1 MLKVNNLH
9 VAYGGI
15 KAVTGLSMDIRDNQI
30 VTLIGA
36 NGAGKSSTLR
46 SIMNQV
52 KKSGGQVLVDDL
64 DITNMPTREIV
75 KSGIALSPEGRHVFP
90 NLSVRENLVLGAYTI
105 KDRSVMEER
114 IKSAY
119 ELFPILGERSW
130 QKAGTLSG
138 GEQQMLAVARALMI
152 RPKILMLD
160 EPSLGLA
167 PILINEIFAIIRRI
181 HEQGNTIL
189 LIEQNAKKALE
200 IADYAY
206 VLETGKLVLE
216 GSGKDLLNNQKVQ
229 DAYLGE
235 KK

>member
-9 VAYGGI
+9 VSYGGI
-15 KAVTGLSMDIRDNQI
+15 KAVTDLTMDIRDNQI

-46 SIMNQV
+46 AIMNQV

-64 DITNMPTREIV
+64 DITNMPTRDIV
-75 KSGIALSPEGRHVFP
+75 KNGISLSPEGRHVFP

-105 KDRSVMEER
+105 KDRSLLEER

-119 ELFPILGERSW
+119 DLFPILGERSW
-130 QKAGTLSG
+130 QRAGTLSG

-167 PILINEIFAIIRRI
+167 PVLVNEIFAIIRRI
-181 HEQGNTIL
+181 HDQGNTIL

-216 GSGKDLLNNQKVQ
+216 GTGKELLNNEKVQ